1 MPELT
6 LLTLLN
12 FVAGD
17 FCAAKAQGMDT
28 LKSVLIAY
36 SKANDKFGGSKVR
49 AVINKSQAI
58 EVTALAVVATKCP
71 NLL

>member
-1 MPELT
+1 MTELT

-17 FCAAKAQGMDT
+17 FCAAKAQGIDT

-36 SKANDKFGGSKVR
+36 SKANDKFGGNNERK
-49 AVINKSQAI
+49 VINKSPAI

>member
-1 MPELT
+1 MAELT
-6 LLTLLN
+6 LIGLLN

-17 FCAAKAQGMDT
+17 FCAAKAQGIDT

-49 AVINKSQAI
+49 AVINKSPAI

>member
-1 MPELT
+1 MTELT

-36 SKANDKFGGSKVR
+36 SKANDKFGGNNVR
-49 AVINKSQAI
+49 KVINKSPAI

-71 NLL
+71 TLL

>member
-36 SKANDKFGGSKVR
+36 SKANDNFGGSKVR
-49 AVINKSQAI
+49 AVINKSPAI

>member
-1 MPELT
+1 MAELT

-17 FCAAKAQGMDT
+17 FCAAKAQEMDT
-28 LKSVLIAY
+28 LKSVLLAY
-36 SKANDKFGGSKVR
+36 SKANDKFGGSRVR
-49 AVINKSQAI
+49 AVINKSPAI

>member
-1 MPELT
+1 MAELT
-6 LLTLLN
+6 LIGLLN

-17 FCAAKAQGMDT
+17 FCAARARGLDT

-36 SKANDKFGGSKVR
+36 SKANDKFGGINVR
-49 AVINKSQAI
+49 RVINQSPAI
-58 EVTALAVVATKCP
+58 EVAALAVVATKCP

>member
-1 MPELT
+1 MTELT

-17 FCAAKAQGMDT
+17 FCAAKAQGIDT

-36 SKANDKFGGSKVR
+36 SKANDKYGGRKVR
-49 AVINKSQAI
+49 AVINKSPAI

-71 NLL
+71 NLI

>member
-1 MPELT
+1 MTELT
-6 LLTLLN
+6 LIGLLN

-17 FCAAKAQGMDT
+17 FCAARAQGMDT

-36 SKANDKFGGSKVR
+36 SKANDKFGGINVR
-49 AVINKSQAI
+49 RVINQSPAI
-58 EVTALAVVATKCP
+58 EVAALAVVATKCP

>member
-1 MPELT
+1 MTELT

-12 FVAGD
+12 FVAVD
-17 FCAAKAQGMDT
+17 FCSARAHGMDT

-36 SKANDKFGGSKVR
+36 SKANDRYGGTKVR
-49 AVINKSQAI
+49 TVINKSPAI

>member
-1 MPELT
+1 MTELT

-17 FCAAKAQGMDT
+17 FCAAKAQGIDT

-36 SKANDKFGGSKVR
+36 SKANDKFGGTKVR
-49 AVINKSQAI
+49 AVINKSPAI

>member
-1 MPELT
+1 MTELT

-36 SKANDKFGGSKVR
+36 SKANDKFGGNNVRKV
-49 AVINKSQAI
+49 I
-58 EVTALAVVATKCP
+58 
-71 NLL
+71 

>member
-1 MPELT
+1 MAELT
-6 LLTLLN
+6 LIGLLN

-17 FCAAKAQGMDT
+17 FCAARAKGLDT

-36 SKANDKFGGSKVR
+36 SKANDKFGGINVR
-49 AVINKSQAI
+49 RVINQSPAI
-58 EVTALAVVATKCP
+58 EVAALAVVATKCP

>member
-28 LKSVLIAY
+28 PKSVLIAY

-49 AVINKSQAI
+49 AVINKSPAI
-58 EVTALAVVATKCP
+58 EVTAFAVVATKCP

>member
-1 MPELT
+1 MTELT

-17 FCAAKAQGMDT
+17 FCAAKAKGMDT

-36 SKANDKFGGSKVR
+36 SKANDKFGGTNVR
-49 AVINKSQAI
+49 RVINKSPAI